1 MERIEE
7 LCCYYV
13 ALMRS
18 ISLVHQN
25 HHWITKGENFY
36 GNHLLFERIYKT
48 ADDDADLA
56 AEKFIGLFGTDVLD
70 LNLQA
75 QMIGKIMGN
84 FASGDP
90 IGTSL
95 RIEKKFLD
103 FSEKFYKMIK
113 EEGKI
118 TLGLDDMIMAI
129 ASNRETSVYL
139 LKQVLGAQG
148 AMEAAED
155 AHNQDRNGKIA
166 ARMKLLNRVKNAV
179 QATPDALASL
189 KSQLQTLWSSL
200 VVSYVPTSQG
210 YDSRDLTV
218 DIDMTTNPPRIL
230 ANAKLGKMIAPE
242 LSQKIE
248 NNFKNSAHAMLPPE
262 LKNSTIAV
270 GFAMPSGKP
279 ALPAKPTH

>member
-13 ALMRS
+13 ALVRS
-18 ISLVHQN
+18 IYLVHQN

-48 ADDDADLA
+48 AADDADLA

-70 LNLQA
+70 LSMQA

-103 FSEKFYKMIK
+103 FSEKFYRMVKD
-113 EEGKI
+113 EGKM

-129 ASNRETSVYL
+129 ASNREAAVYL
-139 LKQVLGAQG
+139 LKQASGSRDVMGD
-148 AMEAAED
+148 ED
-155 AHNQDRNGKIA
+155 MNSKMA
-166 ARMKLLNRVKNAV
+166 ARMKLLNRIKNALP
-179 QATPDALASL
+179 ADAGVVASL
-189 KSQLQTLWSSL
+189 RQKLQTLWTSI
-200 VVSYVPTSQG
+200 VISYVPQQYESN
-210 YDSRDLTV
+210 DLTV
-218 DIDMTTNPPRIL
+218 DIDTNATPARIL
-230 ANAKLGKMIAPE
+230 ANARFGKMVAPE
-242 LSQKIE
+242 VTQKIE
-248 NNFKNSAHAMLPPE
+248 DNFKRSAIAMLPPE
-262 LKNSTIAV
+262 FKNSMIAV

-279 ALPAKPTH
+279 LPARPTR